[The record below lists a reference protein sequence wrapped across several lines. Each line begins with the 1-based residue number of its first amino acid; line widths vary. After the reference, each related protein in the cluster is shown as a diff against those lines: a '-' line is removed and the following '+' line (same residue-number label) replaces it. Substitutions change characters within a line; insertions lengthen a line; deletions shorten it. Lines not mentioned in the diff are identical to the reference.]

1 MSGREE
7 QVKSG
12 RSEVDLVTLCWD
24 RTVRFDVM
32 DVPGRVQVAPYL
44 PQIWS
49 GYKGVLDSLGV

>member
-12 RSEVDLVTLCWD
+12 RPEVDLVTLCWD

-44 PQIWS
+44 PQIQS
-49 GYKGVLDSLGV
+49 GYKGYWTV